1 MQDAGKQRPY
11 YGRALGAWGHV
22 AGKST
27 LVSMQ
32 DAGKQRPY
40 YGRGLGAWGHVPR
53 KSTRIL
59 PDGWGME
66 PGQGPSAHP
75 STQAGSH
82 RIYVKH
88 VQTTPTTVHS
98 RDAPCVRPACLRSQ
112 YACLSNRVHACA
124 PNMHVYRTVCVL
136 ALACLSNRVHA
147 CAPNMHVYRTVCM
160 LALPIC
166 MFIEPCACLRLHVY
180 RTVCVLALP
189 ICMFIEPCACLR
201 LHVYRTVCVLAL
213 ACLSNRVRPAYH
225 ASQHTGT
232 LPGDVRPVGLRSQCA
247 GLSKRV
253 CPVANMRGC
262 VLLACPRPASYVSK
276 WAWLSADPRLP
287 SPYLRLHQHNLY
299 LIRQRGGGGGGER
312 DLLHAQVVDQFAVA
326 VEMHRDRRPVEGND
340 KRDSCADGAGVA
352 GPQGVAVLLAAQP
365 GRRAIVFHLVIQ
377 AQDRHRPHAL
387 ARSQIDIGQPAIRPH
402 RRFAN
407 TRLLH
412 FVASGLDKEAGAVN
426 DDLTVLAD
434 RRHR

>member
-124 PNMHVYRTVCVL
+124 PNMLVYRTVCVL
-136 ALACLSNRVHA
+136 ALACLSNRVRA
-147 CAPNMHVYRTVCM
+147 CAHNMHVYRTVCM
-160 LALPIC
+160 
-166 MFIEPCACLRLHVY
+166 
-180 RTVCVLALP
+180 LALP

-225 ASQHTGT
+225 ASQH
-232 LPGDVRPVGLRSQCA
+232 
-247 GLSKRV
+247 K
-253 CPVANMRGC
+253 
-262 VLLACPRPASYVSK
+262 
-276 WAWLSADPRLP
+276 
-287 SPYLRLHQHNLY
+287 
-299 LIRQRGGGGGGER
+299 I
-312 DLLHAQVVDQFAVA
+312 
-326 VEMHRDRRPVEGND
+326 
-340 KRDSCADGAGVA
+340 
-352 GPQGVAVLLAAQP
+352 
-365 GRRAIVFHLVIQ
+365 GRA
-377 AQDRHRPHAL
+377 
-387 ARSQIDIGQPAIRPH
+387 
-402 RRFAN
+402 
-407 TRLLH
+407 
-412 FVASGLDKEAGAVN
+412 
-426 DDLTVLAD
+426 
-434 RRHR
+434 